1 MRERSLAQLVEH
13 TLRAYYCCHTG
24 NSCNSAILSLIL
36 PAEPKLELKCFVV
49 GKGGNKTCKQK
60 AIDSAYHVEL
70 LKNRTNTHTGTSAA
84 LSASEK
90 SW

>member
-1 MRERSLAQLVEH
+1 M
-13 TLRAYYCCHTG
+13 
-24 NSCNSAILSLIL
+24 

-70 LKNRTNTHTGTSAA
+70 LKNHTHTRTHISCK
-84 LSASEK
+84 SEELVITETVWDNE
-90 SW
+90 STLPEESQFNLLPFMECANHIN